1 MAEEPDA
8 IRAEIAATRQR
19 MGGAVDALVYKT
31 DVKARARDK
40 IGEAREI
47 VSTAT
52 ESFLESVREP
62 LDGETTEEGA
72 RMSTDTT
79 SSTSSTSTSSQ
90 GWEDEGGLL
99 KRNPLVVAF
108 GAAALGF
115 IAGLLIPATPAE
127 NERLGPVAD
136 HVKQSARDAAQ
147 EAVGRGKAIAAD
159 AAASATAAVKET
171 AQDATSETATS
182 SSGGSSAG
190 SGSSGS
196 SSGSSGSGSSGTP
209 SSGSSSSGSPSSSSG
224 SSSKTGSSSSSPKTG
239 SGSASKSGSSSSSS

>member
-1 MAEEPDA
+1 MAQEPDA

-19 MGGAVDALVYKT
+19 MGDAAEALAYKT

-40 IGEAREI
+40 IAEVREI
-47 VSTAT
+47 VTTAT
-52 ESFLESVREP
+52 ESFVASMREP
-62 LDGETTEEGA
+62 LDGETREEGA
-72 RMSTDTT
+72 GMSTNTT
-79 SSTSSTSTSSQ
+79 SSTSASSQ

-99 KRNPLVVAF
+99 KRNPLAVAF

-115 IAGLLIPATPAE
+115 LAGLLIPSTPAE

-171 AQDATSETATS
+171 TENAV
-182 SSGGSSAG
+182 AG
-190 SGSSGS
+190 NESGS
-196 SSGSSGSGSSGTP
+196 SSGSGTGGGSMSG
-209 SSGSSSSGSPSSSSG
+209 
-224 SSSKTGSSSSSPKTG
+224 
-239 SGSASKSGSSSSSS
+239 SGSSSSSS

>member
-1 MAEEPDA
+1 MAQEPDA

-19 MGGAVDALVYKT
+19 MGDAVDALAYKT

-40 IGEAREI
+40 IDEVRQI
-47 VSTAT
+47 VTTAT
-52 ESFLESVREP
+52 ESFVASVREP
-62 LDGETTEEGA
+62 LNGETEEGA
-72 RMSTDTT
+72 GMSTNNTG
-79 SSTSSTSTSSQ
+79 STSASGQ

-99 KRNPLVVAF
+99 KRNPLAVAF

-115 IAGLLIPATPAE
+115 LAGLLIPSTPAE

-171 AQDATSETATS
+171 TENAAD
-182 SSGGSSAG
+182 
-190 SGSSGS
+190 
-196 SSGSSGSGSSGTP
+196 P
-209 SSGSSSSGSPSSSSG
+209 G
-224 SSSKTGSSSSSPKTG
+224 SSSKTSSGTSSSSSN
-239 SGSASKSGSSSSSS
+239 

>member
-1 MAEEPDA
+1 MAQEPDA

-19 MGGAVDALVYKT
+19 MGDAVEALAYKT
-31 DVKARARDK
+31 DVKARARDR
-40 IGEAREI
+40 IAEVRQI
-47 VSTAT
+47 VTTAT
-52 ESFLESVREP
+52 GSFVASMREP

-72 RMSTDTT
+72 GMSTNNTG
-79 SSTSSTSTSSQ
+79 STSASSQ

-99 KRNPLVVAF
+99 KRNPLAVAF

-115 IAGLLIPATPAE
+115 LAGLLIPSTPAE

-171 AQDATSETATS
+171 TENAVD
-182 SSGGSSAG
+182 
-190 SGSSGS
+190 SGS
-196 SSGSSGSGSSGTP
+196 SSTSGS
-209 SSGSSSSGSPSSSSG
+209 
-224 SSSKTGSSSSSPKTG
+224 GSSSSSP
-239 SGSASKSGSSSSSS
+239 S

>member
-1 MAEEPDA
+1 MAQEPDA

-19 MGGAVDALVYKT
+19 MGDAAEAFAYKT

-40 IGEAREI
+40 IAEVREI
-47 VSTAT
+47 VATAT
-52 ESFLESVREP
+52 DSFVASLREP

-72 RMSTDTT
+72 GMSTNTT
-79 SSTSSTSTSSQ
+79 SSTSASSQ

-99 KRNPLVVAF
+99 KRNPLAVAF

-115 IAGLLIPATPAE
+115 LAGLLIPSTPAE

-171 AQDATSETATS
+171 TESAAAGNDSGSTSA
-182 SSGGSSAG
+182 SGTGGG
-190 SGSSGS
+190 SGSG
-196 SSGSSGSGSSGTP
+196 G
-209 SSGSSSSGSPSSSSG
+209 
-224 SSSKTGSSSSSPKTG
+224 
-239 SGSASKSGSSSSSS
+239 GSSSSSSS